1 MPVVL
6 DRRTEVSV
14 PQDDNEIDE
23 AQVLSVVINAFSP
36 LSLDAKKRLL
46 QTVATFFDLGL
57 PAQANRVHSSE
68 PPTLQPGSFSQ
79 DRSASAKDFLH
90 EKDPD
95 SETERFVCLAYY
107 LTHYRGIQHFKT
119 LDISE
124 LNTEAAQIKFSNST
138 AVASAAANQG
148 LIGPAPGG
156 LKQLTA
162 RGERLVSLLPDREA
176 ARSAIGNNRP
186 TRRSK
191 KRRAGKAD

>member
-1 MPVVL
+1 MPE
-6 DRRTEVSV
+6 D
-14 PQDDNEIDE
+14 PDIDE
-23 AQVLSVVINAFSP
+23 AQVLNLVINAFSP

-57 PAQANRVHSSE
+57 QGSHVRPVLPDV
-68 PPTLQPGSFSQ
+68 PPVKPDNFSR
-79 DRSASAKDFLH
+79 DRSASPKDFLH

-107 LTHYRGIQHFKT
+107 LMHYRGVQHFKT

-148 LIGPAPGG
+148 LTNRTWPG
-156 LKQLTA
+156 
-162 RGERLVSLLPDREA
+162 RIEA
-176 ARSAIGNNRP
+176 AHSAG
-186 TRRSK
+186 
-191 KRRAGKAD
+191 

>member
-1 MPVVL
+1 MPQNS
-6 DRRTEVSV
+6 D
-14 PQDDNEIDE
+14 IDE
-23 AQVLSVVINAFSP
+23 AQVLGVVINAFSP
-36 LSLDAKKRLL
+36 LSLEAKKRLL
-46 QTVATFFDLGL
+46 QTIATFFELGNL
-57 PAQANRVHSSE
+57 AGSQPHRSHPTDAPTV
-68 PPTLQPGSFSQ
+68 PPGNFSQ

-107 LTHYRGIQHFKT
+107 LMHYRGVQHFKT

-176 ARSAIGNNRP
+176 VRSAMANNRAP
-186 TRRSK
+186 RRSK